1 MPIKI
6 LPAINNELIFRGHM
20 FKQIG
25 ISSIEL
31 LLSLT
36 IVSSIS
42 AYTLT
47 LSEEVESEVKNYQQT
62 VDVKKF
68 KAKIQSRSS
77 AD

>member
-1 MPIKI
+1 
-6 LPAINNELIFRGHM
+6 M

-25 ISSIEL
+25 ISSLEL

-36 IVSSIS
+36 IVSSIT

-47 LSEEVESEVKNYQQT
+47 LSEEVEAEIKNYQET
-62 VDVKKF
+62 VDVKKL
-68 KAKIQSRSS
+68 KAKIQSRNT

>member
-1 MPIKI
+1 
-6 LPAINNELIFRGHM
+6 M

-36 IVSSIS
+36 IVSSIT

-47 LSEEVESEVKNYQQT
+47 LSEEVEAEIKNYQQT
-62 VDVKKF
+62 VDVKKL
-68 KAKIQSRSS
+68 KAKIQSRNTV
-77 AD
+77 D